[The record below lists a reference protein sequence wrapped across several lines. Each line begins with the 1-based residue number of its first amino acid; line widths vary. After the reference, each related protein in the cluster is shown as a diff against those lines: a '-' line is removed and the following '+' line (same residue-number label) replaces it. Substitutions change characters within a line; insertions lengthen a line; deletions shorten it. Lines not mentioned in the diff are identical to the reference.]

1 LTGASRGGSLQQ
13 AGRAAKIEQALP
25 GFDQRRRL
33 RMLHVEDQH
42 AGIDVPGR
50 GFFGNDSAR
59 DQRRIGMLLEVGG
72 EIEFEVDNEGIG
84 VEIDDP
90 AVEVRVQS
98 LVQKIDAIEG
108 CVPGMPAALYAN
120 ESFILVTVQRT
131 EGPRARRRRLEQ
143 PCVFCWVGSLD
154 KFDAQ
159 AAYNLVRRF
168 FDIE

>member
-1 LTGASRGGSLQQ
+1 MTGASRGGSLQQ
-13 AGRAAKIEQALP
+13 AGRAAKTEQALP

-108 CVPGMPAALYAN
+108 CVPGMPAALYAD
-120 ESFILVTVQRT
+120 ESFILVTVQLHRRPACSAPT
-131 EGPRARRRRLEQ
+131 PRA
-143 PCVFCWVGSLD
+143 
-154 KFDAQ
+154 A
-159 AAYNLVRRF
+159 VRILLGRQSG
-168 FDIE
+168 

>member
-108 CVPGMPAALYAN
+108 CVPGMPAAALR
-120 ESFILVTVQRT
+120 QRKLHT
-131 EGPRARRRRLEQ
+131 RNRSTHRRPACSTPTPRA
-143 PCVFCWVGSLD
+143 
-154 KFDAQ
+154 A
-159 AAYNLVRRF
+159 VRILLGRQSG
-168 FDIE
+168 

>member
-1 LTGASRGGSLQQ
+1 MTGASRGGSLQQ
-13 AGRAAKIEQALP
+13 AGRAAKIEPLP
-25 GFDQRRRL
+25 GFDQPRRL

-50 GFFGNDSAR
+50 GFFVNDSAR

-84 VEIDDP
+84 VEIDNP

-108 CVPGMPAALYAN
+108 CVPGMPAALYAARVLGADA
-120 ESFILVTVQRT
+120 SSS
-131 EGPRARRRRLEQ
+131 RAY
-143 PCVFCWVGSLD
+143 FVGSAVWINLT
-154 KFDAQ
+154 Q
-159 AAYNLVRRF
+159 AAYNSVRRF